1 MVDFPRYIENGK
13 VNRVRIATDIAEGKC
28 TQEILSELL
37 RHPAVKD
44 AFFSNI
50 ELERKSESE
59 WTKVYL
65 ELLKNAVVAEN
76 FNEEYLR
83 YLFQVAQ
90 YVRQSGP
97 TKPKNKIVWIVG
109 AVLVVLGLTICVNQ
123 CGCPEPNGGGD
134 YVQEAR

>member
-1 MVDFPRYIENGK
+1 MVDFPRYIEDGK
-13 VNRVRIATDIAEGKC
+13 VNRVLIATDIAAGKC

-37 RHPAVKD
+37 RHPAVKG
-44 AFFSNI
+44 AFFSHI

-65 ELLKNAVVAEN
+65 DLLTNAVVAEI

-90 YVRQSGP
+90 YVRQSGS
-97 TKPKNKIVWIVG
+97 TKPINKIVWIVG
-109 AVLVVLGLTICVNQ
+109 VVLVVFGLTICVKQ
-123 CGCPEPNGGGD
+123 CGSPEPNGGRD